1 MSTAGGA
8 GVVTG
13 VIVSRL
19 GHYQSTLG
27 SLVGQNISVISNKT
41 GLLTSNYLRS
51 FLILQTDSTSSTVKV
66 ESSE

>member
-27 SLVGQNISVISNKT
+27 SLVISVIINKT

-51 FLILQTDSTSSTVKV
+51 FLILQTDSASSTVKV